1 MDPATLAMLTSL
13 LGPMFGG
20 GNNQTASQGGLL
32 SGIGTLGAGLAQG
45 IPSLI
50 NMVKLNRIER
60 PEYQTLQGVE
70 NAASRA
76 EQRAQYGFA
85 PTQVANFQ
93 SNLGNVIGS
102 DFRNARDMSGGG
114 LAQAINS
121 KGMGQRLRSVNQF
134 AADDANQMQRNIQ
147 YSDNMQKFL
156 QGENNRQT
164 AQKIDYRMRDEGAT
178 GQTFASGLNNTGSY
192 FNQNAALGNFDG
204 FGKSGFAGIAGSGTQ
219 SESYFPNGTDP
230 SLGGFTNPNLIP
242 KTTLI
247 PNYAKP
253 FGK

>member
-1 MDPATLAMLTSL
+1 MEKETLKMLTDL
-13 LGPMFGG
+13 LGPMFGA
-20 GNNQTASQGGLL
+20 TANVATGGLA
-32 SGIGTLGAGLAQG
+32 SGIGTLGVGLAQG

-70 NAASRA
+70 NAVNRA
-76 EQRAQYGFA
+76 EQRAQYGFS

-93 SNLGNVIGS
+93 SNLGNVLQS

-121 KGMGQRLRSVNQF
+121 RGIGQRLRSVNQF
-134 AADDANQMQRNIQ
+134 AADDATQMQRNIQ
-147 YSDNMQKFL
+147 DAFNAQRFA
-156 QGENNRQT
+156 QGEKNRQT
-164 AQKIDYRMRDEGAT
+164 AQKIDYRMRDEGSTGAT
-178 GQTFASGLNNTGSY
+178 LGSSFGNVGSY
-192 FNQNAALGNFDG
+192 FNQNAALGNFGNFGNSGNSG
-204 FGKSGFAGIAGSGTQ
+204 FGGMAGGPSG
-219 SESYFPNGTDP
+219 SYLSNGTDP

>member
-1 MDPATLAMLTSL
+1 MDPATLAMLTNL

-20 GNNQTASQGGLL
+20 SNSQTSSQGGLL
-32 SGIGTLGAGLAQG
+32 SGIGSLGVGLAQG

-70 NAASRA
+70 NAVNRA

-93 SNLGNVIGS
+93 SNLGNVLQS

-134 AADDANQMQRNIQ
+134 AADDATQMQRNIQ
-147 YSDNMQKFL
+147 DAFSAQRFA
-156 QGENNRQT
+156 QGEKNRQT
-164 AQKIDYRMRDEGAT
+164 AQKIDYRMQDERATGAT
-178 GQTFASGLNNTGSY
+178 LGSSLGNVGSY
-192 FNQNAALGNFDG
+192 FNQNAALGNFGKGG
-204 FGKSGFAGIAGSGTQ
+204 FGGMAGGGQSG
-219 SESYFPNGTDP
+219 SYFPSNTNAP
-230 SLGGFTNPNLIP
+230 QGGFANFNLLQESSAPGI
-242 KTTLI
+242 
-247 PNYAKP
+247 YGKP
-253 FGK
+253 FGE

>member
-1 MDPATLAMLTSL
+1 MDPATIAMLTSL

-32 SGIGTLGAGLAQG
+32 SGIGTAGVGLAQA

-60 PEYQTLQGVE
+60 PEYQTIQGVE
-70 NAASRA
+70 NAANRA
-76 EQRAQYGFA
+76 EQRAQMGYA

-93 SNLGNVIGS
+93 SNLNNVIGS

-114 LAQAINS
+114 LAQAINA
-121 KGMGQRLRSVNQF
+121 KGMGQRLRSLNQF

-164 AQKIDYRMRDEGAT
+164 AQKIDYRMRDEAAT
-178 GQTFASGLNNTGSY
+178 GQTFASGLNNIGSY
-192 FNQNAALGNFDG
+192 ANQNAALGNFGNFGKTG
-204 FGKSGFAGIAGSGTQ
+204 FGGMGVGSKMPTGAPTSSYYGGNEYIGGNDFA
-219 SESYFPNGTDP
+219 
-230 SLGGFTNPNLIP
+230 
-242 KTTLI
+242 
-247 PNYAKP
+247 
-253 FGK
+253 